1 MMFEAARI
9 LGCFSAFLLVV
20 AVAAWAKVFREPAV
34 QPVDDSDGPST
45 RQAELAAQL
54 LILAFS
60 MSALASTI
68 AIAAWFTT

>member
-1 MMFEAARI
+1 MLEAARI

-34 QPVDDSDGPST
+34 QLLVDSDGRST
-45 RQAELAAQL
+45 RQAELAFQL
-54 LILAFS
+54 LILALS
-60 MSALASTI
+60 MSALAATL

>member
-1 MMFEAARI
+1 MLEAARV

-20 AVAAWAKVFREPAV
+20 SVAAWAKVFREPAV
-34 QPVDDSDGPST
+34 ELVVDSNGRTT

-54 LILAFS
+54 LILACS
-60 MSALASTI
+60 MSALAANF